1 MKMRI
6 LTSIFFLYI
15 GSAYLFAQEASTPSV
30 KSAYTAGYWQQEVNY
45 TMNVVVDAP
54 AHQFTGEQRIVY
66 TNNSPDVIDRVFYHL
81 YFNAFQPGSMMDV
94 RSRSLPDP
102 DRRVMDR
109 ISKLNKNEIGFHE
122 IKKIEQDGKSLKHHT
137 QGTVL
142 EVELSHPL
150 LPNESTDFYLEY
162 FSQVPVQIRRSGRN
176 NKEGIDYSMAQWFPK
191 IAEYDENGWHANP
204 YIAREFYAPWGDFDV
219 SISINKDYI
228 VAATGILESKKKEKN
243 KNTWNF
249 KARDVH
255 DFVWAADPDYV
266 HDILKVD
273 SEDLELHF
281 YYQKTNDEMVSN
293 WKRLQDDTADAFRY
307 INKKFGKYPYTKYS
321 VIQGGDG
328 GMEYPMAT
336 LITGERSYPSLLSVT
351 IHELIHSWYQM
362 LLGTNE
368 SYLAWMDEGFT
379 SFAQNITFNNEFN
392 EIYNLNSINPLERSY
407 NRYYTFIKSGLE
419 EPLSTH
425 SDHFSTNQAY
435 GVGSYT
441 KGAIFLMQLG
451 YIIGEEKLFKGLRRY
466 YNEWKFK
473 HPDEYDFLRIMEK
486 ESGIELDWYIDYWV
500 KTTHQ
505 IDYSIDYS
513 FELKEKDQN
522 KISVSI
528 NRIGKMPMPIEVEV
542 LYEDFSSE
550 NYYIPLSIMRGEK
563 DNSDNKL
570 IILEDWE
577 WVNESYQFN
586 LDMSDKEIKKIEI
599 NPSGE
604 MADIDKSNNII
615 EFE

>member
-1 MKMRI
+1 MYKI
-6 LTSIFFLYI
+6 YFLLISLLISFNSY
-15 GSAYLFAQEASTPSV
+15 S
-30 KSAYTAGYWQQEVNY
+30 YWQQRVEYKISINFDHK
-45 TMNVVVDAP
+45 N
-54 AHQFTGEQRIVY
+54 HQFEGKQNLKY
-66 TNNSPDVIDRVFYHL
+66 FNNSNDTISKVFFHL

-109 ISKLNKNEIGFHE
+109 ISKLNTNEIGFHQ
-122 IKKIEQDGKSLKHHT
+122 INKIEQDGKSLKYHV
-137 QGTVL
+137 QGTIL
-142 EVELSHPL
+142 EVELDNPL
-150 LPNESTDFYLEY
+150 MPNTSTEFYLEY

-228 VAATGILESKKKEKN
+228 VAATGILESKTKEKN
-243 KNTWNF
+243 KNIWNF
-249 KARDVH
+249 KAENVH

-266 HDILKVD
+266 HDILRVD
-273 SEDLELHF
+273 SENLELHF

-351 IHELIHSWYQM
+351 IHELLHSWYQM

-379 SFAQNITFNNEFN
+379 SFAQNITQIYLFND
-392 EIYNLNSINPLERSY
+392 IYKLDLVNPLRRSY
-407 NRYYTFIKSGLE
+407 ERYYNFIKTGLE

-441 KGAIFLMQLG
+441 KGAMFLMQLG
-451 YIIGEEKLFKGLRRY
+451 YIIGEDILFKALKRY

-473 HPDEYDFLRIMEK
+473 HPDEYDFIRIMEK
-486 ESGIELDWYIDYWV
+486 ESGMELDWYIDYWI
-500 KTTHQ
+500 KTTHT
-505 IDYSIDYS
+505 IDYSLEI
-513 FELKEKDQN
+513 KEEN
-522 KISVSI
+522 ENEILVSV
-528 NRIGKMPMPIEVEV
+528 NRIGKMPMPIEIEV
-542 LYEDFSSE
+542 VYEDSSKKIF
-550 NYYIPLSIMRGEK
+550 YIPLSIMRGDK
-563 DNSDNKL
+563 THDSSKL
-570 IILEDWE
+570 EYKLLDDWE
-577 WVNESYQFN
+577 WVNNTYEINFN
-586 LDMSDKEIKKIEI
+586 NKNKKIKKIEI
-599 NPSGE
+599 NPSGK
-604 MADIDKSNNII
+604 MADIDQSNNKLD
-615 EFE
+615 FH

>member
-1 MKMRI
+1 MQMLMFKFF
-6 LTSIFFLYI
+6 FFLFLVSFNSY
-15 GSAYLFAQEASTPSV
+15 S
-30 KSAYTAGYWQQEVNY
+30 YWQQKVEYKIIIDFDHKN
-45 TMNVVVDAP
+45 
-54 AHQFTGEQRIVY
+54 HQFLGKQNLKY
-66 TNNSPDVIDRVFYHL
+66 FNNSKDTINKVYFHL

-122 IKKIEQDGKSLKHHT
+122 IKQIEQDGKSLKHHT

-142 EVELSHPL
+142 EVELAYPL
-150 LPNESTDFYLEY
+150 MPNESTNFYLEY

-228 VAATGILESKKKEKN
+228 VAATGILESKKKEKD
-243 KNTWNF
+243 KNIWNF
-249 KARDVH
+249 KAKDVH

-379 SFAQNITFNNEFN
+379 SFAQNITFNDEFN

-407 NRYYTFIKSGLE
+407 NRYYSFIKSGLE

-451 YIIGEEKLFKGLRRY
+451 YIIGEDKLFKGLRRY

-486 ESGIELDWYIDYWV
+486 EGGLELDWYIDYWI

-505 IDYSIDYS
+505 IDYSL
-513 FELKEKDQN
+513 ELNKKDQN

>member
-1 MKMRI
+1 MQMLMFRFF
-6 LTSIFFLYI
+6 FFLFLVSFNSY
-15 GSAYLFAQEASTPSV
+15 S
-30 KSAYTAGYWQQEVNY
+30 YWQQRVEYNIKIDFDHK
-45 TMNVVVDAP
+45 N
-54 AHQFTGEQRIVY
+54 HQFIGEQNLKY
-66 TNNSPDVIDRVFYHL
+66 FNNSKDTINKVYFHL

-122 IKKIEQDGKSLKHHT
+122 IKIIEQDGKSLKHHI

-142 EVELSHPL
+142 EVDLAYPIM
-150 LPNESTDFYLEY
+150 PNDSTEFYLEY
-162 FSQVPVQIRRSGRN
+162 FSQVPLQIRRSGRN

-191 IAEYDENGWHANP
+191 IAEYDKNGWHANP

-219 SISINKDYI
+219 SISINKDYV
-228 VAATGILESKKKEKN
+228 VAATGILDSKKKDKN
-243 KNTWNF
+243 KNIWNF
-249 KARDVH
+249 KAKNVH

-273 SEDLELHF
+273 SENLELHF
-281 YYQKTNDEMVSN
+281 YYQKTNEEMVNN

-379 SFAQNITFNNEFN
+379 SFAQNITFNSEFSK
-392 EIYNLNSINPLERSY
+392 IYNLNSINPLKRSY
-407 NRYYTFIKSGLE
+407 DRYYSFIKSGLE

-451 YIIGEEKLFKGLRRY
+451 YIIGEDKLFKGLRRY
-466 YNEWKFK
+466 YNKWKFK
-473 HPDEYDFLRIMEK
+473 HPNEYDFLRIMEK

-505 IDYSIDYS
+505 IDYSL
-513 FELKEKDQN
+513 ELKNKDQN
-522 KISVSI
+522 KIGVFI
-528 NRIGKMPMPIEVEV
+528 NRIGKMPMPIELKV
-542 LYEDFSSE
+542 LYEDLSFE

-563 DNSDNKL
+563 DNLDNKL
-570 IILEDWE
+570 IILDDWE
-577 WVNESYQFN
+577 WVNESYQFDID
-586 LDMSDKEIKKIEI
+586 LSIKKIKKIEI
-599 NPSGE
+599 NPSGK
-604 MADIDKSNNII
+604 MADINKSNNII

>member
-1 MKMRI
+1 MLMLMYKF
-6 LTSIFFLYI
+6 SFFLF
-15 GSAYLFAQEASTPSV
+15 LFLFSFS
-30 KSAYTAGYWQQEVNY
+30 SYSYWQQRVEYKISIDFDHKN
-45 TMNVVVDAP
+45 
-54 AHQFTGEQRIVY
+54 HQFVGEQNLKY
-66 TNNSPDVIDRVFYHL
+66 FNNSKDTINKVYFHL

-109 ISKLNKNEIGFHE
+109 ISKLSNNEIGFHK
-122 IKKIEQDGKSLKHHT
+122 IKTIEQDGKSLIHHT

-142 EVELSHPL
+142 EVELANPL
-150 LPNESTDFYLEY
+150 MPNESTDFYLEY

-219 SISINKDYI
+219 SISINKNYI
-228 VAATGILESKKKEKN
+228 VAATGILESKKKVNN
-243 KNTWNF
+243 KNIWNF
-249 KARDVH
+249 KAKDVH

-273 SEDLELHF
+273 SENLELHF

-351 IHELIHSWYQM
+351 VHEVLHSWYQM

-392 EIYNLNSINPLERSY
+392 DIYKLDSKNTLEGSY
-407 NRYYTFIKSGLE
+407 NRYYNFITTGLE

-451 YIIGEEKLFKGLRRY
+451 YIIGEENLYSGLRRY

-486 ESGIELDWYIDYWV
+486 ETDIELDWYMDYWV

-505 IDYSIDYS
+505 IDYSLEV
-513 FELKEKDQN
+513 FEKD
-522 KISVSI
+522 KSTVSINI
-528 NRIGKMPMPIEVEV
+528 NRIGKMPMPIEVQV
-542 LYEDFSSE
+542 IYDDLKSE

-563 DNSDNKL
+563 YNSNDN
-570 IILEDWE
+570 IILLKDWE
-577 WVNESYQFN
+577 WVNESYQID
-586 LDMSDKEIKKIEI
+586 LDIEEKKINKI
-599 NPSGE
+599 ILDPSGK
-604 MADIDKSNNII
+604 MADVDKSNNTI

>member
-1 MKMRI
+1 MLMYKF
-6 LTSIFFLYI
+6 FFLLISFIVSFNSY
-15 GSAYLFAQEASTPSV
+15 S
-30 KSAYTAGYWQQEVNY
+30 YWQQRVEYKIRIDFDHKN
-45 TMNVVVDAP
+45 
-54 AHQFTGEQRIVY
+54 HQFSGKQNLKY
-66 TNNSPDVIDRVFYHL
+66 FNNSNDTINKVFFHL

-122 IKKIEQDGKSLKHHT
+122 INKIQQDGKNLRHHV
-137 QGTVL
+137 QGTIL
-142 EVELSHPL
+142 EVELVDPL
-150 LPNESTDFYLEY
+150 IPNESTEFYLEY

-191 IAEYDENGWHANP
+191 IAEYDRKGWHANP

-219 SISINKDYI
+219 SISINKNYI
-228 VAATGILESKKKEKN
+228 VAATGILENKTKEKN
-243 KNTWNF
+243 KNVWNF
-249 KARDVH
+249 KAENVH

-273 SEDLELHF
+273 SENLELHF

-307 INKKFGKYPYTKYS
+307 INGKFGKYPYTKYS

-351 IHELIHSWYQM
+351 IHEALHSWYQM

-379 SFAQNITFNNEFN
+379 SFAQNITFINKFN
-392 EIYNLNSINPLERSY
+392 EIYNLDFTNPLERSY
-407 NRYYTFIKSGLE
+407 NRYYNFIKTGLE

-451 YIIGEEKLFKGLRRY
+451 YIIGEDKLFKGLRRY

-473 HPDEYDFLRIMEK
+473 HPNEYDFLRIMEK
-486 ESGIELDWYIDYWV
+486 ESGIELDWYIDYWI
-500 KTTHQ
+500 KTTHH
-505 IDYSIDYS
+505 IDYSL
-513 FELKEKDQN
+513 ETKKKDDG
-522 KISVSI
+522 KISLSV
-528 NRIGKMPMPIEVEV
+528 NRIGKMPMPIEIEV
-542 LYEDFSSE
+542 LYEDLSTDI
-550 NYYIPLSIMRGEK
+550 YYIPLSIMRGEK
-563 DNSDNKL
+563 DNSNNKFIL
-570 IILEDWE
+570 LEDWE
-577 WVNESYQFN
+577 WVNESYQID
-586 LDMSDKEIKKIEI
+586 LDDSDKKIKKIEI
-599 NPSGE
+599 NPSGKL
-604 MADIDKSNNII
+604 ADVNKSNNII
-615 EFE
+615 EF

>member
-1 MKMRI
+1 MFKYFS
-6 LTSIFFLYI
+6 LFVLYI
-15 GSAYLFAQEASTPSV
+15 FSFDTFS
-30 KSAYTAGYWQQEVNY
+30 YWQQRVEYNIRI
-45 TMNVVVDAP
+45 NFSHKN
-54 AHQFTGEQRIVY
+54 HQFTGEQDLVY
-66 TNNSPDVIDRVFYHL
+66 FNNSPDTISKVFFHL

-122 IKKIEQDGKSLKHHT
+122 IKKIQQNGKNLNHHV
-137 QGTVL
+137 QGTIL
-142 EVELSHPL
+142 EVELFEPI
-150 LPNESTDFYLEY
+150 LPNQSTAFYLEY

-191 IAEYDENGWHANP
+191 IAEYDKNGWHANP
-204 YIAREFYAPWGDFDV
+204 YIGREFYAPWGDFDV

-228 VAATGILESKKKEKN
+228 VAATGILESKKNEKN
-243 KNTWNF
+243 KNIWNF
-249 KARDVH
+249 KAKDVH
-255 DFVWAADPDYV
+255 DFVWAADPDYI

-273 SEDLELHF
+273 SENLELHF
-281 YYQKTNDEMVSN
+281 YYQKTNDEMVNN
-293 WKRLQDDTADAFRY
+293 WKRLQDDTADAFKY
-307 INKKFGKYPYTKYS
+307 LNEKFGKYPYFKYS

-351 IHELIHSWYQM
+351 IHEVLHSWYQM

-379 SFAQNITFNNEFN
+379 SFAQNITFQSQFN
-392 EIYNLNSINPLERSY
+392 DIYNLDSTNPLEKSY
-407 NRYYTFIKSGLE
+407 NRYYNFIKSGLE

-451 YIIGEEKLFKGLRRY
+451 YIIGEDKLFKGLRRY
-466 YNEWKFK
+466 YNEWKFR

-500 KTTHQ
+500 KSTHQ
-505 IDYSIDYS
+505 IDYSLNI
-513 FELKEKDQN
+513 KEKKEDN
-522 KISVSI
+522 ISIYV
-528 NRIGKMPMPIEVEV
+528 NRIGKMPMPIEIEV
-542 LYEDFSSE
+542 IYDDLSVQ

-563 DNSDNKL
+563 INSNNKF
-570 IILEDWE
+570 ILLDDWE
-577 WVNESYQFN
+577 WVNKNYQIDFN
-586 LDMSDKEIKKIEI
+586 TSKKKIKKIQI
-599 NPSGE
+599 NPSGK
-604 MADIDKSNNII
+604 MADVDKSNNVIK
-615 EFE
+615 FD

>member
-1 MKMRI
+1 MQMLMFKFF
-6 LTSIFFLYI
+6 FFLFLVSFNSY
-15 GSAYLFAQEASTPSV
+15 S
-30 KSAYTAGYWQQEVNY
+30 YWQQRVEYKIIIDFDHKN
-45 TMNVVVDAP
+45 
-54 AHQFTGEQRIVY
+54 HQFLGEQNLKY
-66 TNNSPDVIDRVFYHL
+66 FNNSKDTINKVYFHL

-142 EVELSHPL
+142 EVELAYPL
-150 LPNESTDFYLEY
+150 MPNESTDFYLEY

-451 YIIGEEKLFKGLRRY
+451 YIIGEDKLFKGLRRY

-486 ESGIELDWYIDYWV
+486 EGGIELDWYIDYWV

-505 IDYSIDYS
+505 IDYSL
-513 FELKEKDQN
+513 ELNKKDQN

>member
-1 MKMRI
+1 MQMLMFRFF
-6 LTSIFFLYI
+6 FFLLLVSFNSY
-15 GSAYLFAQEASTPSV
+15 S
-30 KSAYTAGYWQQEVNY
+30 YWQQRVEY
-45 TMNVVVDAP
+45 KIHIDFDHKS
-54 AHQFTGEQRIVY
+54 HQFLGEQNLKY
-66 TNNSPDVIDRVFYHL
+66 FNNSNDTINKVYFHL

-122 IKKIEQDGKSLKHHT
+122 IKKIEQDGKSLKNHI

-142 EVELSHPL
+142 EVELAYPL
-150 LPNESTDFYLEY
+150 MPNKSTNFYLEY

-228 VAATGILESKKKEKN
+228 VAATGILESKKKEKD
-243 KNTWNF
+243 KNIWNF
-249 KARDVH
+249 KAKDVH

-266 HDILKVD
+266 HDVLKVD

-407 NRYYTFIKSGLE
+407 NRYYSFIKTGLE

-451 YIIGEEKLFKGLRRY
+451 YIIGEDKLFKGLRRY

-486 ESGIELDWYIDYWV
+486 EGGIELDWYIDYWI

-505 IDYSIDYS
+505 IDYSL
-513 FELKEKDQN
+513 ELNKKDQN

>member
-1 MKMRI
+1 MLMLMYKF
-6 LTSIFFLYI
+6 FFLLISFIVSFNSY
-15 GSAYLFAQEASTPSV
+15 S
-30 KSAYTAGYWQQEVNY
+30 YWQQRVEYKIRIDFDHKN
-45 TMNVVVDAP
+45 
-54 AHQFTGEQRIVY
+54 HQFSGKQNLKY
-66 TNNSPDVIDRVFYHL
+66 FNNSNDTINKVFFHL

-122 IKKIEQDGKSLKHHT
+122 VNKIQQDGKNLRHNV
-137 QGTVL
+137 QGTIL
-142 EVELSHPL
+142 EVELVDPL
-150 LPNESTDFYLEY
+150 MPDESTDFYLEY

-191 IAEYDENGWHANP
+191 IAEYDRQGWHANP

-219 SISINKDYI
+219 SISINKNYI
-228 VAATGILESKKKEKN
+228 VAATGILENKTKEKN
-243 KNTWNF
+243 KNVWNF
-249 KARDVH
+249 KAKNVH

-273 SEDLELHF
+273 SENLELHF

-307 INKKFGKYPYTKYS
+307 INGKFGKYPYTKYS

-351 IHELIHSWYQM
+351 IHEALHSWYQM

-379 SFAQNITFNNEFN
+379 SFAQNITFINKFN
-392 EIYNLNSINPLERSY
+392 EIYNLDFTNPLERSY
-407 NRYYTFIKSGLE
+407 NRYYNFIKTGLE

-451 YIIGEEKLFKGLRRY
+451 YIIGEDKLFKGLRRY

-473 HPDEYDFLRIMEK
+473 HPNEYDFLRIMEK

-500 KTTHQ
+500 KTTHH
-505 IDYSIDYS
+505 IDYSL
-513 FELKEKDQN
+513 ETKKKDDG
-522 KISVSI
+522 KISLSV
-528 NRIGKMPMPIEVEV
+528 NRIGKIPMPIEIEV
-542 LYEDFSSE
+542 LYQDLSTDI
-550 NYYIPLSIMRGEK
+550 YYIPLSIMRGEK
-563 DNSDNKL
+563 DNSNNKF
-570 IILEDWE
+570 IFLEDWE
-577 WVNESYQFN
+577 WVNESYQID
-586 LDMSDKEIKKIEI
+586 LDDSDKKIKKIEI
-599 NPSGE
+599 NPSGKL
-604 MADIDKSNNII
+604 ADVDKTNNII
-615 EFE
+615 VF

>member
-1 MKMRI
+1 MLMFRFFFF
-6 LTSIFFLYI
+6 FFLLLVSFNSY
-15 GSAYLFAQEASTPSV
+15 S
-30 KSAYTAGYWQQEVNY
+30 YWQQRVEY
-45 TMNVVVDAP
+45 KIHIDFDHKS
-54 AHQFTGEQRIVY
+54 HQFLGEQNLKY
-66 TNNSPDVIDRVFYHL
+66 FNNSNDTINKVYFHL

-122 IKKIEQDGKSLKHHT
+122 IKKIEQDGKSLKNHI

-142 EVELSHPL
+142 EVELAYPL
-150 LPNESTDFYLEY
+150 MPNKSTNFYLEY

-228 VAATGILESKKKEKN
+228 VAATGILESKKKEKD
-243 KNTWNF
+243 KNIWNF
-249 KARDVH
+249 KAKDVH

-266 HDILKVD
+266 HDVLKVD

-407 NRYYTFIKSGLE
+407 NRYYSFIKTGLE

-451 YIIGEEKLFKGLRRY
+451 YIIGEDKLFKGLRRY

-486 ESGIELDWYIDYWV
+486 EGGIELDWYIDYWI

-505 IDYSIDYS
+505 IDYSL
-513 FELKEKDQN
+513 ELNEKDKN

-528 NRIGKMPMPIEVEV
+528 NRIGKMPMPIEIEV
-542 LYEDFSSE
+542 LYEDLPSE

-570 IILEDWE
+570 IILDDWE
-577 WVNESYQFN
+577 WVNESYQFD
-586 LDMSDKEIKKIEI
+586 LDMSGKKIKKIEI

-604 MADIDKSNNII
+604 LADVNKSNNLI

>member
-1 MKMRI
+1 MLMLMYKF
-6 LTSIFFLYI
+6 FFLLISFIVSFNSY
-15 GSAYLFAQEASTPSV
+15 S
-30 KSAYTAGYWQQEVNY
+30 YWQQRVEYKIRIDFDHKN
-45 TMNVVVDAP
+45 
-54 AHQFTGEQRIVY
+54 HQFLGKQNLKY
-66 TNNSPDVIDRVFYHL
+66 FNNSNDTINKVFFHL

-122 IKKIEQDGKSLKHHT
+122 INKIQQDGKNLRHHV
-137 QGTVL
+137 QGTIL
-142 EVELSHPL
+142 EVELVDPII
-150 LPNESTDFYLEY
+150 PNESTEFYLEY

-191 IAEYDENGWHANP
+191 IAEFDRQGWHANP

-219 SISINKDYI
+219 SISINKNYI
-228 VAATGILESKKKEKN
+228 VAATGILENKMKEKN
-243 KNTWNF
+243 KNVWNF
-249 KARDVH
+249 KAENVH

-273 SEDLELHF
+273 SENLELHF

-307 INKKFGKYPYTKYS
+307 INGKFGKYPYTKYS

-351 IHELIHSWYQM
+351 IHEALHSWYQM

-379 SFAQNITFNNEFN
+379 SFAQNITFINKFN
-392 EIYNLNSINPLERSY
+392 EIYNLDFTNPLERSY
-407 NRYYTFIKSGLE
+407 NRYYNFIKTGLE

-451 YIIGEEKLFKGLRRY
+451 YIIGEDKLFKGLRRY

-473 HPDEYDFLRIMEK
+473 HPNEYDFLRIMEK

-500 KTTHQ
+500 KTTHH
-505 IDYSIDYS
+505 IDYSL
-513 FELKEKDQN
+513 ETKKKDDG
-522 KISVSI
+522 KISLSV
-528 NRIGKMPMPIEVEV
+528 NRIGKMPMPIEIEV
-542 LYEDFSSE
+542 LYEDLSSDL
-550 NYYIPLSIMRGEK
+550 YYIPLSIMRGEK
-563 DNSDNKL
+563 DNSNNKF
-570 IILEDWE
+570 IFLEDWE
-577 WVNESYQFN
+577 WVNESYQID
-586 LDMSDKEIKKIEI
+586 LDDSDKKIKKIEI
-599 NPSGE
+599 NPSGKL
-604 MADIDKSNNII
+604 ADVNKSNNII
-615 EFE
+615 EF

>member
-1 MKMRI
+1 MQMLMYKI
-6 LTSIFFLYI
+6 SFFLVSFLISFNSY
-15 GSAYLFAQEASTPSV
+15 S
-30 KSAYTAGYWQQEVNY
+30 YWQQRVEYKISINFD
-45 TMNVVVDAP
+45 NKN
-54 AHQFTGEQRIVY
+54 HQFEGKQNLKY
-66 TNNSPDVIDRVFYHL
+66 FNNSNDTINKVFFHL

-109 ISKLNKNEIGFHE
+109 ISKLNTNEIGFHQ
-122 IKKIEQDGKSLKHHT
+122 IKKIEQGGKSLKHHV
-137 QGTVL
+137 QGTIL
-142 EVELSHPL
+142 EVELANPL
-150 LPNESTDFYLEY
+150 MPNTSTEFYLEY

-191 IAEYDENGWHANP
+191 IAEYDQNGWHANP

-228 VAATGILESKKKEKN
+228 VAATGILESKTKEKN
-243 KNTWNF
+243 KNIWNF
-249 KARDVH
+249 KAENVH

-266 HDILKVD
+266 HDILTVD
-273 SEDLELHF
+273 SENLELHF

-307 INKKFGKYPYTKYS
+307 INRKFGKYPYRKYS

-351 IHELIHSWYQM
+351 IHEVLHSWYQM

-392 EIYNLNSINPLERSY
+392 DIYNLDFKNPLERSY
-407 NRYYTFIKSGLE
+407 NRYYNFIKTGLE

-451 YIIGEEKLFKGLRRY
+451 YIIGEDKLFTGLRRY

-473 HPDEYDFLRIMEK
+473 HPDEYDFLRVMEK

-500 KTTHQ
+500 KTTHH
-505 IDYSIDYS
+505 IDYSI
-513 FELKEKDQN
+513 ETTMKDEG
-522 KISVSI
+522 KVLLSI
-528 NRIGKMPMPIEVEV
+528 NRLGKMPMPIEIEI
-542 LYEDFSSE
+542 LYEDFSTI

-563 DNSDNKL
+563 DNINDNYVL
-570 IILEDWE
+570 LEDWE
-577 WVNESYQFN
+577 WVNETYKID
-586 LDMSDKEIKKIEI
+586 LDNSDKKIKKIEI
-599 NPSGE
+599 NPSGK
-604 MADIDKSNNII
+604 MADVDKTNNII

>member
-1 MKMRI
+1 MLMFRFF
-6 LTSIFFLYI
+6 FFLLLVSFNSY
-15 GSAYLFAQEASTPSV
+15 S
-30 KSAYTAGYWQQEVNY
+30 YWQQRVEY
-45 TMNVVVDAP
+45 KIHIDFDHKS
-54 AHQFTGEQRIVY
+54 HQFLGEQNLKY
-66 TNNSPDVIDRVFYHL
+66 FNNSNDTINKVYFHL

-122 IKKIEQDGKSLKHHT
+122 IKKIEQDGKSLKNHI

-142 EVELSHPL
+142 EVELAYPL
-150 LPNESTDFYLEY
+150 MPNKSTNFYLEY

-228 VAATGILESKKKEKN
+228 VAATGILESKKKEKD
-243 KNTWNF
+243 KNIWNF
-249 KARDVH
+249 KAKDVH

-266 HDILKVD
+266 HDVLKVD

-407 NRYYTFIKSGLE
+407 NRYYSFIKSGLE

-451 YIIGEEKLFKGLRRY
+451 YIIGEDKLFKGLRRY

-486 ESGIELDWYIDYWV
+486 EGGIELDWYIDYWI

-505 IDYSIDYS
+505 IDYSL
-513 FELKEKDQN
+513 ELNEKDKN

-528 NRIGKMPMPIEVEV
+528 NRIGKMPMPIEIEV
-542 LYEDFSSE
+542 LYEDLPSE

-570 IILEDWE
+570 IILDDWE
-577 WVNESYQFN
+577 WVNESYQFD
-586 LDMSDKEIKKIEI
+586 LDMSGKKIKKIEI

-604 MADIDKSNNII
+604 LADVNKSNNLI

>member
-1 MKMRI
+1 MLMLMYKF
-6 LTSIFFLYI
+6 FFLLISFIVSFNSY
-15 GSAYLFAQEASTPSV
+15 S
-30 KSAYTAGYWQQEVNY
+30 YWQQRVEYKIRIDFDHKN
-45 TMNVVVDAP
+45 
-54 AHQFTGEQRIVY
+54 HQFLGKQNLKY
-66 TNNSPDVIDRVFYHL
+66 FNNSNDTINKVFFHL

-122 IKKIEQDGKSLKHHT
+122 INKIQQDGKNLRHHV
-137 QGTVL
+137 QGTIL
-142 EVELSHPL
+142 EVELVDPL
-150 LPNESTDFYLEY
+150 MPDESTNFYLEY

-191 IAEYDENGWHANP
+191 IAEYDRQGWHANP

-219 SISINKDYI
+219 SISIYKNYI
-228 VAATGILESKKKEKN
+228 VAATGILENKTKEKN
-243 KNTWNF
+243 KNVWNF
-249 KARDVH
+249 KAKNVH

-273 SEDLELHF
+273 SENLELHF

-307 INKKFGKYPYTKYS
+307 INGKFGKYPYTKYS

-351 IHELIHSWYQM
+351 IHEALHSWYQM

-379 SFAQNITFNNEFN
+379 SFAQNITFINKFN
-392 EIYNLNSINPLERSY
+392 EIYNLDFTNPLERSY
-407 NRYYTFIKSGLE
+407 NRYYNFIKTGLE

-451 YIIGEEKLFKGLRRY
+451 YIIGEDKLFKGLRRY

-473 HPDEYDFLRIMEK
+473 HPNEYDFLRIMEK
-486 ESGIELDWYIDYWV
+486 ESGIELDWYIDYWI
-500 KTTHQ
+500 KTTHH
-505 IDYSIDYS
+505 IDYSL
-513 FELKEKDQN
+513 ETKKKDDG
-522 KISVSI
+522 KISLSV
-528 NRIGKMPMPIEVEV
+528 NRIGKIPMPIEIEV
-542 LYEDFSSE
+542 LYEDLSTDI
-550 NYYIPLSIMRGEK
+550 YYIPLSIMRGEK
-563 DNSDNKL
+563 DNSNGKFIL
-570 IILEDWE
+570 LEDWE
-577 WVNESYQFN
+577 WVNESYQID
-586 LDMSDKEIKKIEI
+586 LDDSDKKIKKIEI
-599 NPSGE
+599 NPSGKL
-604 MADIDKSNNII
+604 ADVDKTNNII
-615 EFE
+615 VF

>member
-1 MKMRI
+1 MQMLMFRFF
-6 LTSIFFLYI
+6 FFLLLVSFNSY
-15 GSAYLFAQEASTPSV
+15 S
-30 KSAYTAGYWQQEVNY
+30 YWQQRVEY
-45 TMNVVVDAP
+45 KIHIDFDHKS
-54 AHQFTGEQRIVY
+54 HQFLGEQNLKY
-66 TNNSPDVIDRVFYHL
+66 FNNSNDTINKVYFHL

-228 VAATGILESKKKEKN
+228 VAATGILESKKKEKD
-243 KNTWNF
+243 KNIWNF
-249 KARDVH
+249 KAKDVH

-266 HDILKVD
+266 HDVLKVD

-407 NRYYTFIKSGLE
+407 NRYYSFIKTGLE

-451 YIIGEEKLFKGLRRY
+451 YIIGEDKLFKGLRRY

-486 ESGIELDWYIDYWV
+486 EGGIELDWYIDYWI

-505 IDYSIDYS
+505 IDYSL
-513 FELKEKDQN
+513 ELNEKDKN

-528 NRIGKMPMPIEVEV
+528 NRIGKMPMPIEIEV
-542 LYEDFSSE
+542 LYEDLPSE

-570 IILEDWE
+570 IILDDWE
-577 WVNESYQFN
+577 WVNESYQFD
-586 LDMSDKEIKKIEI
+586 LDMSGKKIKKIEI

-604 MADIDKSNNII
+604 LADVNLSLIHI
-615 EFE
+615 

>member
-1 MKMRI
+1 MYKI
-6 LTSIFFLYI
+6 YFLLISLLISFNSY
-15 GSAYLFAQEASTPSV
+15 S
-30 KSAYTAGYWQQEVNY
+30 YWQQRVEYKISINFDHK
-45 TMNVVVDAP
+45 N
-54 AHQFTGEQRIVY
+54 HQFEGKQNLKY
-66 TNNSPDVIDRVFYHL
+66 FNNSNDTISKVFFHL

-109 ISKLNKNEIGFHE
+109 ISKLNTNEIGFHQ
-122 IKKIEQDGKSLKHHT
+122 INKIEQDGKSLKYHV
-137 QGTVL
+137 QGTIL
-142 EVELSHPL
+142 EVELDNPL
-150 LPNESTDFYLEY
+150 MPNTSTEFYLEY

-228 VAATGILESKKKEKN
+228 VAATGILESKTKEKN
-243 KNTWNF
+243 KNIWNF
-249 KARDVH
+249 KAENVH

-266 HDILKVD
+266 HDILRVD
-273 SEDLELHF
+273 SENLELHF

-351 IHELIHSWYQM
+351 IHELLHSWYQM

-392 EIYNLNSINPLERSY
+392 DIYNLDFKNPLERSY
-407 NRYYTFIKSGLE
+407 NRYYNFIKTGLE

-451 YIIGEEKLFKGLRRY
+451 YIIGEDKLFKGLRRY

-473 HPDEYDFLRIMEK
+473 HPNEYDFLRIMEK
-486 ESGIELDWYIDYWV
+486 ESGSELDWYIDYWV
-500 KTTHQ
+500 KTTHH
-505 IDYSIDYS
+505 IDYSL
-513 FELKEKDQN
+513 ETKKKDDG
-522 KISVSI
+522 KISLSV
-528 NRIGKMPMPIEVEV
+528 NRIGKIPMPIEIEV
-542 LYEDFSSE
+542 LYEDLSTYI
-550 NYYIPLSIMRGEK
+550 YYIPLSIMRGKK
-563 DNSDNKL
+563 DNSNGKL
-570 IILEDWE
+570 ILLEDWE
-577 WVNESYQFN
+577 WVNESYQID
-586 LDMSDKEIKKIEI
+586 LDDSDKKIKKIEI
-599 NPSGE
+599 NPSGKL
-604 MADIDKSNNII
+604 ADVNKSNNII
-615 EFE
+615 EF